1 MGTVRIGGRGALLCR
16 RSARLIRQTPA
27 RPPRHPPLFPTPMR
41 CFRLALVALAPLAL
55 AACDPTVGGGGEN
68 VSLSPRTRTATFDFA
83 CDTRPAGQTLSL
95 TSGGT
100 MSFGATGDLDG
111 FQTAD
116 ILSATVTGVTIRRD
130 IPSGLNLGAFLS
142 GVTVS
147 LVGAQTVAVGT
158 SATLPGSNTATLTAS
173 GSDVGAVLR
182 GAPFRAR
189 IDGTVVAPRNDECRI
204 EATMTFRVVVKG
216 F

>member
-1 MGTVRIGGRGALLCR
+1 MR
-16 RSARLIRQTPA
+16 R
-27 RPPRHPPLFPTPMR
+27 
-41 CFRLALVALAPLAL
+41 FRLALLALAPLAL
-55 AACDPTVGGGGEN
+55 AACDPTVGGGGET

-83 CDTRPAGQTLSL
+83 CDSRAAGQSVSL

-100 MSFGATGDLDG
+100 MTFAEPGNLDG
-111 FQTAD
+111 FQPAD
-116 ILSATVTGVTIRRD
+116 ILSATVTGVTLRRD
-130 IPSGLNLGAFLS
+130 IPSGLNLGVLLS

-147 LVGAQTVAVGT
+147 LIGAQTVAVGT
-158 SATLPGSNTATLTAS
+158 SATLPASNMASMTAS
-173 GSDVGAVLR
+173 GSDVAAVLR

-189 IDGTVVAPRNDECRI
+189 IDGTVVTPRNDECRI